1 MPYQVH
7 GFLKENARAISCL
20 QRWLDPSIAVGL
32 LLILTQF
39 QQKAISTPYITLAI
53 VVFLLILLIFNSTG
67 LYSSYR
73 NSVPQVIAARLLFGW
88 SSVVISLLFIG
99 YITKTSSIFSRQ
111 TLLSWLLLFPITSY
125 AAHLLIWQLLRKLRA
140 SGRNTRSAIIV
151 GLNPGSHHLA
161 RQLSNTPELGI
172 RISGFFDDKIPPAP
186 RCIQGKTLI
195 GQIKEIP
202 DYVRQNAI
210 DIVYI
215 TTSIEEQ
222 HQTKLLLEELQDTTA
237 CVYFVP
243 NVLPNVWMPDVN
255 AMNYRYYQI
264 NGIPII
270 ALWEVPFSEV
280 QYLVKRT
287 VDIILGVIAFT
298 LLLPIMAIISLA
310 IVLDSRGPVIFKQR
324 RYGFNGQE
332 IIVYKFRSMK
342 VMEDGDRVTQASK
355 DGDDRITRVGRIL
368 RRTSLDE
375 LPQFFNVIQ
384 GRMSLVGPRP
394 HAVAHN
400 EYYRKLINGYMLR
413 HKVKPGITGWAQVN
427 GFRGETDTIDKM
439 KKRVDYDLEYL
450 KNWSLALDFEIIFKT
465 VFVWFKGTNAY

>member
-7 GFLKENARAISCL
+7 GFLKENAPAISCL
-20 QRWLDPSIAVGL
+20 QRWLDPTIAIGL
-32 LLILTQF
+32 LLVLTKF
-39 QQKAISTPYITLAI
+39 QQGYISSSYITLAI
-53 VVFLLILLIFNSTG
+53 VAFLLILLVFNSTG

-73 NSVPQVIAARLLFGW
+73 NSIPQVIAARLFFGW
-88 SSVVISLLFIG
+88 SLVVVVLLFLG
-99 YITKTSSIFSRQ
+99 YITKTSAIFSRE
-111 TLLSWLLLFPITSY
+111 TLLSWLLLFSITSY
-125 AAHLLIWQLLRKLRA
+125 GVHLLIWQFLRQIRA

-151 GLNPGSHHLA
+151 GLNAVSHDLA
-161 RQLSNTPELGI
+161 RQLSKTPELGI
-172 RISGFFDDKIPPAP
+172 RISGFFDDKVPPAP

-195 GQIKEIP
+195 GQLKEIP
-202 DYVRQNAI
+202 DYVRENSI

-215 TTSIEEQ
+215 TGSVEEQ
-222 HQTKLLLEELQDTTA
+222 HKIQALIGELQDTTA

-243 NVLPNVWMPDVN
+243 NVVPNVWMPDMN

-270 ALWEVPFSEV
+270 ALWEVPFSQV
-280 QYLVKRT
+280 QYLIKRG
-287 VDIILGVIAFT
+287 VDIFFGIVAFA
-298 LLLPIMAIISLA
+298 LLSPIMAVIAMA
-310 IVLDSRGPVIFKQR
+310 IVIDSRGPIIFKQR

-342 VMEDGDRVTQASK
+342 VMEDGDKVTQASK
-355 DGDDRITRVGRIL
+355 DGDDRITKVGKIL

-384 GRMSLVGPRP
+384 GRMSIVGPRP

-427 GFRGETDTIDKM
+427 GLRGETDTIDKM

-450 KNWSLALDFEIIFKT
+450 RNWSLALDFQIIFKT
-465 VFVWFKGTNAY
+465 VFVWFRGTNAY